1 MADYKIRIIVEGED
15 RASGP
20 LSGAMGSLQR
30 MGEIAGG
37 IGIARI
43 FDAAADG
50 AARFGSAMV
59 GMIANAGGLESQID
73 AIGAI
78 SGASTEEMAGLADL
92 INDLGI
98 NPNLKVSTYEAA
110 DAIGNLVANGL
121 TLDQVFAGAAE
132 QTVLLANATGADFGA
147 AADIATDSMS
157 LFNIGAAEM
166 STAVDGIAGVV
177 AASKFD
183 IYDYQMALAA
193 GGGAAALAG
202 VSFEDFNTSVTA
214 VSSSFASGSD
224 AGTSL
229 KTMFQRLVPQSKEAA
244 SAMAELGLEF
254 FNADG
259 SMKDMADIAGEL
271 NGAFAGLSE
280 EQRINYMAT
289 IFGTDAM
296 RAAAAVAGYTTEEF
310 AALQAQ
316 IGKTDA
322 MQAAALRM
330 DNLTGDWEV
339 FGGVLEAVGL
349 QVGAAFQEP
358 ARAAVQGLTQL
369 VSAATPLLLQWADQA
384 AAFVTPYVEGMVTT
398 LTDPAWQADVSSQVT
413 AFWDNYTQNN
423 RIAFNLGDVLEVDF
437 SLDGAGE
444 GITKFKLSDFFE
456 FYSEDGAIEK
466 IYLDQVIDFTNKDGI
481 TKLSIFDIFDLES
494 AEGGPVKW
502 NVKDW
507 ISFEGLSDQEFTLQ
521 IGAFEYTSQPEGD
534 YTVTGWT
541 YDGKSPGDLLSE
553 ASKNLGATL
562 ADLSASSGFDAALA
576 GFKWPAMPQFA
587 WPAMPTWSWPTMP
600 TFAWPAMPTWSWP
613 TMPTWSWPTM
623 PRFSWPAMPQF
634 AWPAMPTWSW
644 PALPTW
650 SWPAMPRFSWP
661 SFPKFSW
668 PSFSWPPL
676 PWQSSPPAAT
686 GGSRSGLTWVGEF
699 GPELVNLPSGS
710 WVNTAG
716 QSRQMVAAGMGNQI
730 VNVAATI
737 NTPLDVEELTRKIA
751 DRLKRRGW

>member
-50 AARFGSAMV
+50 AARLGSAMV

-78 SGASTEEMAGLADL
+78 SGASAEEMAGLADL

-121 TLDQVFAGAAE
+121 TLEDVFAGAAE

-271 NGAFAGLSE
+271 NSAFAGLSE
-280 EQRINYMAT
+280 EQRINYMST

-322 MQAAALRM
+322 MQAAAQRM

-384 AAFVTPYVEGMVTT
+384 AAFVTPYVEGIVTT
-398 LTDPAWQADVSSQVT
+398 LTDPTWQADVSSQVT

-423 RIAFNLGDVLEVDF
+423 RIAFNLGDMLEVDF

-494 AEGGPVKW
+494 AEGGPIKW

-534 YTVTGWT
+534 YTVTG
-541 YDGKSPGDLLSE
+541 
-553 ASKNLGATL
+553 
-562 ADLSASSGFDAALA
+562 SA
-576 GFKWPAMPQFA
+576 K
-587 WPAMPTWSWPTMP
+587 
-600 TFAWPAMPTWSWP
+600 
-613 TMPTWSWPTM
+613 
-623 PRFSWPAMPQF
+623 
-634 AWPAMPTWSW
+634 
-644 PALPTW
+644 
-650 SWPAMPRFSWP
+650 
-661 SFPKFSW
+661 
-668 PSFSWPPL
+668 
-676 PWQSSPPAAT
+676 
-686 GGSRSGLTWVGEF
+686 EI
-699 GPELVNLPSGS
+699 E
-710 WVNTAG
+710 
-716 QSRQMVAAGMGNQI
+716 I
-730 VNVAATI
+730 
-737 NTPLDVEELTRKIA
+737 E
-751 DRLKRRGW
+751 RG